1 MKVMLYLQRK
11 EQIMQTK
18 TKPKQLPCKI

>member
-1 MKVMLYLQRK
+1 MLHLQRK

-18 TKPKQLPCKI
+18 TKPKQLPCK